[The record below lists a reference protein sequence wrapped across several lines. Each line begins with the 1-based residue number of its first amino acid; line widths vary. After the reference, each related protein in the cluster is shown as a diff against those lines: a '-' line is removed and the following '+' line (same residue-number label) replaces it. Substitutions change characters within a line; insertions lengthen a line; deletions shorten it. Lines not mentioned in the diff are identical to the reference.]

1 MFFTISTAGEDSEWT
16 TTEEVADGSDATAKC
31 EVKIEQNQQPSP
43 PLRPEPEE
51 LTPANE
57 PHPTLRLNPNL
68 ATDPARWSPADKPS
82 TPQPPPPPPPPPSAT
97 VTTAAAAS
105 SSASST
111 SSSSSSS
118 SSLSS
123 SAIGEPTHNVVTITA
138 PRGTVIVN
146 ILYFVNTEKRGI
158 RKTPIYLEGPAF

>member
-1 MFFTISTAGEDSEWT
+1 MISTAGEDSEWA
-16 TTEEVADGSDATAKC
+16 TTEEVVDGSDATVKC

-43 PLRPEPEE
+43 PSRPEPEE
-51 LTPANE
+51 PATPAND

-68 ATDPARWSPADKPS
+68 ATDPARWSTADKPS
-82 TPQPPPPPPPPPSAT
+82 TPQPPPPPPPPPTAT
-97 VTTAAAAS
+97 VTAAAAAS

-111 SSSSSSS
+111 SSSSSS

-138 PRGTVIVN
+138 PRGMHTIVVI
-146 ILYFVNTEKRGI
+146 ILYFLSTEKR
-158 RKTPIYLEGPAF
+158 